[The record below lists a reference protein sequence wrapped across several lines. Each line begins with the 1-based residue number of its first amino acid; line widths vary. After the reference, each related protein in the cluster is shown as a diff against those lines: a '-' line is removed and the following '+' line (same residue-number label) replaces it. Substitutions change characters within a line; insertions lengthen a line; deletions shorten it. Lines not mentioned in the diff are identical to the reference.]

1 MLEFMAKRVNVQLER
16 LMQLNPNAFMF
27 IDEPGLQ
34 FLFSAMSGYSDQ
46 LARKDMETFFFMIH
60 RPRGVHLC
68 GNPDWDFLL
77 GLDLDVLSLDVYSY
91 GQVFVSYAESIKRF
105 LERDGSLV
113 WGIMPTNFEPFE
125 EENIDSL
132 EKRLEEIW
140 KTLSKRGVDRERLLS
155 RSLLSPA
162 TCCLVNPDGE
172 KTVEDAFKRIID
184 LSARLRQKYRL

>member
-1 MLEFMAKRVNVQLER
+1 
-16 LMQLNPNAFMF
+16 
-27 IDEPGLQ
+27 
-34 FLFSAMSGYSDQ
+34 
-46 LARKDMETFFFMIH
+46 
-60 RPRGVHLC
+60 
-68 GNPDWDFLL
+68 
-77 GLDLDVLSLDVYSY
+77 LDVYSY